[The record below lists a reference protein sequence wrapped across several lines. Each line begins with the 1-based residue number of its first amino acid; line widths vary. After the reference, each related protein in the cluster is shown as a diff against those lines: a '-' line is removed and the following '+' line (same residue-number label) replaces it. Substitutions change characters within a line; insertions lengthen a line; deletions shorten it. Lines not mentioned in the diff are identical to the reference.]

1 MKQIIAN
8 STPAEHAVY
17 WVKDLLARN
26 KVADKVECTSGC
38 DNCCHQAVSIIAFE
52 AVRLAKGLEKLND
65 SERGDIR
72 SKVVLKVYANNKA
85 NSDEDRWKLWMP
97 CSLLI
102 DENAL
107 YMNTAR

>member
-26 KVADKVECTSGC
+26 KVADKVECTSVIIF
-38 DNCCHQAVSIIAFE
+38 CHQAVSIIAFE
-52 AVRLAKGLEKLND
+52 PVRLAKGLEKLND
-65 SERGDIR
+65 SERGEIR